1 MNCQFNFDSSFE
13 PTPDQNVWKTSL
25 LRCKGSVGGKK
36 ILLKGTESVG
46 EQPEL
51 FSRRE
56 KNDFMRRGCE
66 KVIWAFCRMC
76 CELMCVLILFLRDFY
91 THSVQKILS
100 WALVLDLE
108 SLASIWISSED
119 ILTRH
124 LSVNWGNSSLDTS
137 DASTF
142 CDESSFCVI
151 GGNSSL
157 DTSSLFELAY
167 PTVARGATR
176 R

>member
-56 KNDFMRRGCE
+56 KNDFMRRGCGE
-66 KVIWAFCRMC
+66 MIWAFCRMC
-76 CELMCVLILFLRDFY
+76 CELMDVLILFLRGFY
-91 THSVQKILS
+91 AYLVQKIL
-100 WALVLDLE
+100 
-108 SLASIWISSED
+108 
-119 ILTRH
+119 
-124 LSVNWGNSSLDTS
+124 
-137 DASTF
+137 F
-142 CDESSFCVI
+142 
-151 GGNSSL
+151 
-157 DTSSLFELAY
+157 
-167 PTVARGATR
+167 
-176 R
+176 

>member
-1 MNCQFNFDSSFE
+1 M
-13 PTPDQNVWKTSL
+13 
-25 LRCKGSVGGKK
+25 
-36 ILLKGTESVG
+36 
-46 EQPEL
+46 
-51 FSRRE
+51 
-56 KNDFMRRGCE
+56 
-66 KVIWAFCRMC
+66 
-76 CELMCVLILFLRDFY
+76 
-91 THSVQKILS
+91 
-100 WALVLDLE
+100 DLE
-108 SLASIWISSED
+108 SLASIWISPED
-119 ILTRH
+119 ILTHH

-157 DTSSLFELAY
+157 DTSSLLELAY